1 MPCFSKTYYKKEN
14 KMKIVFQKAMLLL
27 LVMAALTGSLVSCGQ
42 DEGEVSVFYYTYSDT
57 YISGVRSAMDE
68 QLRRAGIKF
77 NNYDANSN
85 QTTQTEQVDTA
96 IAKGS
101 RCLIVNI
108 VDTGSDDAA
117 KNIISKAKNAN
128 IPVIFFNRSVSE
140 SVVTSYDKCVFVGTD
155 YEMAGHMQGEL
166 IGKYLVD
173 NYEDVDIN
181 GDGKISYV
189 MFKGQQGNA
198 EAEART
204 KYGVSDA
211 NKILTEAGKDELV
224 FYDRANSGGYL
235 VDQGGNWSAQAAND
249 YMKTI
254 LSAYSESGGN
264 MVELIIAN
272 NDEMALG
279 AIAALNESGYNKK
292 GARVIPVFGI
302 DATEAAVAKI
312 KDGAM
317 TGTIKQDAAGM
328 AEAISKICGNLL
340 GGNNML
346 SGIDKDNTVGTWRVN
361 IPYSAYTL
369 DTEK

>member
-1 MPCFSKTYYKKEN
+1 MKK
-14 KMKIVFQKAMLLL
+14 IICLL
-27 LVMAALTGSLVSCGQ
+27 LVLASLTFCLASCG
-42 DEGEVSVFYYTYSDT
+42 DKGDGEISVFYYTYSDT
-57 YISGVRSAMDE
+57 YISTVRTAMDKM
-68 QLRRAGIKF
+68 LKAAGLEY

-85 QTTQTEQVDTA
+85 QTTQTEQIDTA

-101 RCLIVNI
+101 KILIVNI

-117 KNIISKAKNAN
+117 KTVISKAKAAG

-140 SVVTSYDKCVFVGTD
+140 QVISSYDKCVFIGTD

-166 IGKYLVD
+166 IG
-173 NYEDVDIN
+173 NYILKNYSEYDLN

-204 KYGVSDA
+204 KYGVEDA
-211 NKILTEAGKDELV
+211 DKILTAAGKQKLE
-224 FYDRANSGGYL
+224 FYDAKNSAKYL

-254 LSAYSESGGN
+254 LSAYSEKGGN

-279 AIAALNESGYNKK
+279 AIAALQEVGYNKSGGK
-292 GARVIPVFGI
+292 TIPVFGI
-302 DATEAAVAKI
+302 DATEGAVSKI
-312 KDGAM
+312 KDGSMA
-317 TGTIKQDAAGM
+317 GTIKQDSEGM
-328 AEAISKICGNLL
+328 ADTIVKIAQ
-340 GGNNML
+340 NML
-346 SGIDKDNTVGTWRVN
+346 SAKNTFENINKDTVVGNWRVN
-361 IPYSAYTL
+361 IPYSAYTG
-369 DTEK
+369 EKDEK

>member
-1 MPCFSKTYYKKEN
+1 MKK
-14 KMKIVFQKAMLLL
+14 IICLLL
-27 LVMAALTGSLVSCGQ
+27 ILATLTLCMTSCGDK

-57 YISGVRSAMDE
+57 YISTVRSSIDKMLNA
-68 QLRRAGIKF
+68 AGLNY

-85 QTTQTEQVDTA
+85 QTTQTEQIDTA

-101 RCLIVNI
+101 RILIVNI

-117 KNIISKAKNAN
+117 KTVINKARGAD

-140 SVVTSYDKCVFVGTD
+140 EVISSYEKCVFIGTD

-166 IGKYLVD
+166 IGNYILK
-173 NYEDVDIN
+173 NYEKYDLN

-204 KYGVSDA
+204 RFGVEDA
-211 NKILTEAGKDELV
+211 DKVLTAAGKPKLT
-224 FYDRANSGGYL
+224 FYDAKNTGKYL

-264 MVELIIAN
+264 MVELVIAN

-279 AIAALNESGYNKK
+279 AIAALQEIGYNKSGGK
-292 GARVIPVFGI
+292 VIPVFGV
-302 DATEAAVAKI
+302 DATEGAVAKI
-312 KDGAM
+312 KDGSMA
-317 TGTIKQDAAGM
+317 GTIKQDAEGM
-328 AEAISKICGNLL
+328 ADAIVKIAE
-340 GGNNML
+340 NMM
-346 SGIDKDNTVGTWRVN
+346 SAKAHFENIDKDNVVGEWRVN
-361 IPYSAYTL
+361 IPYSAYTAESS
-369 DTEK
+369 DSNGK

>member
-1 MPCFSKTYYKKEN
+1 MAFS
-14 KMKIVFQKAMLLL
+14 
-27 LVMAALTGSLVSCGQ
+27 LTSCGGK

-57 YISGVRSAMDE
+57 YISTVRSSIDKM
-68 QLRRAGIKF
+68 LKSAGLNY

-85 QTTQTEQVDTA
+85 QTTQTEQIDTA

-101 RCLIVNI
+101 RLLIVNI

-117 KNIISKAKNAN
+117 KTVIGKAKAKN

-140 SVVTSYDKCVFVGTD
+140 EVISSYDKCVFIGTD

-166 IGKYLVD
+166 IGNYILK
-173 NYEDVDIN
+173 NYEKYDLN

-204 KYGVSDA
+204 KFGVEDA
-211 NKILTEAGKDELV
+211 DKVLAAAGKPNLV
-224 FYDRANSGGYL
+224 FYDSKNTGKYL

-254 LSAYSESGGN
+254 LSAYSEKGGN

-279 AIAALNESGYNKK
+279 AISALQEIGYNKSGGK
-292 GARVIPVFGI
+292 NIPVFGI
-302 DATEAAVAKI
+302 DATEGAISKI
-312 KDGAM
+312 KDGSMA
-317 TGTIKQDAAGM
+317 GTIKQDAAGM
-328 AEAISKICGNLL
+328 ADVIVKVAQ
-340 GGNNML
+340 NML
-346 SGIDKDNTVGTWRVN
+346 GNKSHFENINKDNVVGTWRVN

-369 DTEK
+369 DNTGTNEK

>member
-1 MPCFSKTYYKKEN
+1 MQR
-14 KMKIVFQKAMLLL
+14 IVSVLLL
-27 LVMAALTGSLVSCGQ
+27 FCALVGCLVGCGNK
-42 DEGEVSVFYYTYSDT
+42 DDGEVSVFYYTFSDT
-57 YISGVRSAMDE
+57 YISSVRSAMDKSFKE
-68 QLRRAGIKF
+68 LGIKY

-101 RCLIVNI
+101 RMLIVNI

-117 KNIISKAKNAN
+117 KTIINKAKNAG
-128 IPVIFFNRSVSE
+128 IPVLFFNRSVSQT
-140 SVVTSYDKCVFVGTD
+140 VVESYDKCAFIGTD

-166 IGKYLVD
+166 IGNYLLK
-173 NYEDVDIN
+173 NYSEYDIN

-204 KYGVSDA
+204 KYGVEDA
-211 NKILTEAGKDELV
+211 NKILNEGGKSEIV
-224 FYDRANSGGYL
+224 FYDSKNTGGYL

-254 LSAYSESGGN
+254 LSAYSEKGGN

-279 AIAALNESGYNKK
+279 ALSALEEAGYNKS
-292 GARVIPVFGI
+292 GGRVIPVFGI
-302 DATEAAVAKI
+302 DATDGAKEKI
-312 KDGAM
+312 KSGAM
-317 TGTIKQDAAGM
+317 AGTIKQDGEGM
-328 AEAISKICGNLL
+328 AKAISTVAQNLL
-340 GGNNML
+340 QGKDMFTN
-346 SGIDKDNTVGTWRVN
+346 IDKDNVVGKWRIN
-361 IPYSAYTL
+361 IPYSTYTMEN
-369 DTEK
+369 EKK